1 VTEDEFIR
9 ELERL
14 LARYPEFS
22 LARLDPEGGDI
33 VLRRKSSRTSA
44 RARNIAAAFQAIM
57 MADAKKPR
65 GGGWI

>member
-14 LARYPEFS
+14 LARYPEFI
-22 LARLDPEGGDI
+22 LTRLDPEGGDLI
-33 VLRRKSSRTSA
+33 LRRKTSRTSA